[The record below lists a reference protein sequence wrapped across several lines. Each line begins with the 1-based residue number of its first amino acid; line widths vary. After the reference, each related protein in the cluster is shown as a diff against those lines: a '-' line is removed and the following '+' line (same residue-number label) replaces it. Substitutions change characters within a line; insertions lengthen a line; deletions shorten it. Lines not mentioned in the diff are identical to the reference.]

1 MMQLNRRAGA
11 TILHATRLTLGKT
24 RILDWKR

>member
-1 MMQLNRRAGA
+1 MQLNRSIGA
-11 TILHATRLTLGKT
+11 TILDATRLNAGET